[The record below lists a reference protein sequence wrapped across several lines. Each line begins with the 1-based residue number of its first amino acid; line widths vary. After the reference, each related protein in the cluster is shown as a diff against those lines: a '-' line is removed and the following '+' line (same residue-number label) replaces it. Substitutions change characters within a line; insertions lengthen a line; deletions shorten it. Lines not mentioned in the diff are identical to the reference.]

1 MRVVIDKS
9 RCTGHARCNWLAPD
23 LIDLDDEG
31 FAVGPAGLV
40 SGDRAKVA
48 VEIPD
53 NCPEGAIGL
62 TDIEE
67 EA

>member
-1 MRVVIDKS
+1 VRIVIDKS

-31 FAVGPAGLV
+31 FAVPPGGPVPA
-40 SGDRAKVA
+40 DRAKDA
-48 VEIPD
+48 IEIRD
-53 NCPEGAIGL
+53 NCPEGAIKLLDVEG
-62 TDIEE
+62 